1 MRARAFGVAAFFGIL
16 TACAS
21 SAPPRPVE
29 PEPSPLEIPPLSPQ
43 AAPPERPTAREAPA
57 VATPAEAD
65 GEEADGVPSPLA
77 LPCKSDAEC
86 MTHRCNMGL
95 AKCAFPC
102 KSDRD
107 CVAGATC
114 FTQGGA
120 MASCIPKPP
129 P

>member
-1 MRARAFGVAAFFGIL
+1 VSQAAQ
-16 TACAS
+16 TSS
-21 SAPPRPVE
+21 SAADYFGWPTNNAKPTMQAA
-29 PEPSPLEIPPLSPQ
+29 SPQ